1 MIKLHRLGKSHEEF
15 LVNPDLIV
23 QVEASPDTHV
33 TLTTGARYLVEETP
47 DEVTAAVR
55 GWRVQIMAEALAI
68 GGRPTIIAD
77 R

>member
-15 LVNPDLIV
+15 LVNPDLV
-23 QVEASPDTHV
+23 GHVEAVPDTHV

-55 GWRVQIMAEALAI
+55 AWRVRVMAEALSLS
-68 GGRPTIIAD
+68 GRVPAA

>member
-15 LVNPDLIV
+15 LVNPDLLV
-23 QVEASPDTHV
+23 HVEAVPDTHV

-55 GWRVQIMAEALAI
+55 AWRVRVMAEALSLS
-68 GGRPTIIAD
+68 GRAPAGSL
-77 R
+77 